1 MTRPDHVPADH
12 STLAPYVMARG
23 ARHLVAFLAAVF
35 GARTVMSLDRDDGSL
50 MHASL
55 LIGESGLMVAEAT
68 ADYPAFP
75 VWLHVYVADADA
87 TYEKAVALGATGV
100 EAPAEKGDGDR
111 RGGFRDACGNTW
123 WIATPVR

>member
-12 STLAPYVMARG
+12 STLSPYVMAKG
-23 ARHLVAFLAAVF
+23 ARDLVGFLAAAF
-35 GARTVMSLDRDDGSL
+35 GARTIMSLDRDDGSL

-55 LIGESGLMVAEAT
+55 LIGESSLMVAEAT

-75 VWLHVYVADADA
+75 IWLHVYVADVDA
-87 TYEKAVALGATGV
+87 TYAKALSLGASPV
-100 EAPAEKGDGDR
+100 EPPSEKGDGDR

-123 WIATPVR
+123 WIATPVS